1 MLRSILIAVAAAG
14 MLIAGALTA
23 LANTSFGR
31 PVTDRATTTSLHTVA
46 STSSRPTNTQAAK
59 PAVKADE
66 DTAETDTDTDT
77 DEDATETDNDTH
89 GDAVSAVAKSDATAA
104 HETGNKTVN
113 HGGAVSAVARQHES
127 GESHESD
134 D

>member
-1 MLRSILIAVAAAG
+1 MLRSIMIAVAAAV

-23 LANTSFGR
+23 LANTNFGR
-31 PVTDRATTTSLHTVA
+31 PVTDRATTTSLHTA
-46 STSSRPTNTQAAK
+46 ATDATAAK
-59 PAVKADE
+59 PAARANQAAAK
-66 DTAETDTDTDT
+66 TDTDSDVDT
-77 DEDATETDNDTH
+77 DEDAADNDNDTH

-127 GESHESD
+127 RESHESD